1 MANKMFFRLYIYM
14 NISYPIFV
22 ENSNYSK
29 LRCNS
34 GISYT
39 SKNNLGVLDFG
50 KDDFFVKIKGYGKNE
65 DWAREIIRAADNAV
79 NLIKLRN
86 SAETVLINIAD
97 GVRKANLFTGDL
109 AKQKLT
115 GLLRAQR
122 SGWNSS
128 SALSDLLITKYS
140 SAQNCRYKVY
150 YNRLNEVYL
159 NPLWNP
165 YYNFGLTVVE
175 HKKDVKYLAHAESI
189 YVNNAMDRVG
199 TLYYKIIN
207 NFLGK
212 PLSKDNMENLHAS
225 IAEIRWILAHSTP
238 WERGSDAISNVFMR
252 SIYKALGIKMS
263 PLKQNVSLDLEAY
276 CTNLSDYKVKFADY
290 FEKSPQIV

>member
-1 MANKMFFRLYIYM
+1 MFFRLYICM
-14 NISYPIFV
+14 NISNPIFL
-22 ENSNYSK
+22 ENSRYSK
-29 LRCNS
+29 LRQDS
-34 GISYT
+34 RLSFT
-39 SKNNLGVLDFG
+39 SKNNLKVLDFCE
-50 KDDFFVKIKGYGKNE
+50 DDFFVKIEGYGKNTG
-65 DWAREIIRAADNAV
+65 WAKEVIRTAENAV
-79 NLIKLRN
+79 HLIKLRN
-86 SAETVLINIAD
+86 PAETVLINIAD

-140 SAQNCRYKVY
+140 NAQNCRYKVY
-150 YNRLNEVYL
+150 YNRLNEVYF
-159 NPLWNP
+159 NPLRNP

-252 SIYKALGIKMS
+252 SIYKALGIKAY
-263 PLKQNVSLDLEAY
+263 PLKPNISLDLEAY
-276 CTNLSDYKVKFADY
+276 CTNLVDYKRKFADY

>member
-1 MANKMFFRLYIYM
+1 MKV
-14 NISYPIFV
+14 SYPIFL
-22 ENSNYSK
+22 ENSRYSK
-29 LRCNS
+29 LSQDSRLS
-34 GISYT
+34 FT
-39 SKNNLGVLDFG
+39 SKNNLKVLDFCE
-50 KDDFFVKIKGYGKNE
+50 DDFFVKIEGYGKNTG
-65 DWAREIIRAADNAV
+65 WAKEVIRTAENAV
-79 NLIKLRN
+79 HLIKLRN
-86 SAETVLINIAD
+86 PAETVLINIAD

-140 SAQNCRYKVY
+140 NAQNCRYKVY
-150 YNRLNEVYL
+150 YNRLNEVYF
-159 NPLWNP
+159 NPLRNP

-238 WERGSDAISNVFMR
+238 WERGSDAISNVLMR
-252 SIYKALGIKMS
+252 SIYKALGIKAY
-263 PLKQNVSLDLEAY
+263 PLKPNISLDLEAY
-276 CTNLSDYKVKFADY
+276 CTNLVDYKRKFADY

>member
-1 MANKMFFRLYIYM
+1 MKV
-14 NISYPIFV
+14 SYPIFL
-22 ENSNYSK
+22 ENSRYSK
-29 LRCNS
+29 LRQDS
-34 GISYT
+34 RLSFT
-39 SKNNLGVLDFG
+39 SKNNLKVLDFCE
-50 KDDFFVKIKGYGKNE
+50 DDFFVKIEGYGKNTG
-65 DWAREIIRAADNAV
+65 WAKEVIRTAENAV
-79 NLIKLRN
+79 HLIKLRN
-86 SAETVLINIAD
+86 PAETVLINIAD

-140 SAQNCRYKVY
+140 NAQNCRYKVY
-150 YNRLNEVYL
+150 YNRLNEVYF
-159 NPLWNP
+159 NPLRNP

-212 PLSKDNMENLHAS
+212 PLSKDNMENLHVS

-252 SIYKALGIKMS
+252 SIYKALEIKAY
-263 PLKQNVSLDLEAY
+263 PLKPNISLDFEAY
-276 CTNLSDYKVKFADY
+276 CTNLVDYKRKFADY

>member
-1 MANKMFFRLYIYM
+1 MKV
-14 NISYPIFV
+14 SYPIFL
-22 ENSNYSK
+22 ENSRYSK
-29 LRCNS
+29 LRQDS
-34 GISYT
+34 RLSFT
-39 SKNNLGVLDFG
+39 SKNNLKVLDFCE
-50 KDDFFVKIKGYGKNE
+50 DDFFVKIEGYGKNTG
-65 DWAREIIRAADNAV
+65 WAKEVIRTAENAV
-79 NLIKLRN
+79 HLIKLRN
-86 SAETVLINIAD
+86 PAETVLINIAD

-140 SAQNCRYKVY
+140 NAQNCRYKVY
-150 YNRLNEVYL
+150 YNRLNEVYF
-159 NPLWNP
+159 NPLRNP

-252 SIYKALGIKMS
+252 SIYKALEIKAY
-263 PLKQNVSLDLEAY
+263 PLKPNISLDFEAY
-276 CTNLSDYKVKFADY
+276 CTNLVDYKRKFADY

>member
-1 MANKMFFRLYIYM
+1 M
-14 NISYPIFV
+14 NISNPIFL
-22 ENSNYSK
+22 ENSRYSK
-29 LRCNS
+29 LRYDTRVS
-34 GISYT
+34 FT
-39 SKNNLGVLDFG
+39 SKNNLKVLDFCE
-50 KDDFFVKIKGYGKNE
+50 DDFFVKIEGYGKNTG
-65 DWAREIIRAADNAV
+65 WAKEVIRTAENAV
-79 NLIKLRN
+79 HLIKLRN
-86 SAETVLINIAD
+86 PAETVLINIAD